1 MLAAVAR
8 RGQLVVEDLPEP
20 EPGPGDALVAVR
32 ACGICGSD
40 LHALVHA
47 DAMAE
52 MSAIG
57 GAPSPF
63 DPERDFVMGHEFCAE
78 ILDLGPDTDGVAVKP
93 GDLVVSI
100 PVALTPGGIEA
111 VGYSNTYGGGYAERM
126 RVTAGICMKVPDGLD
141 ARRAALT
148 EPMAV
153 GLHAVNK
160 SAIGPG
166 DSALVLG
173 CGPIGLAAVAALSLR
188 GIEPIV
194 AADFSPLRRALAEQM
209 GAHVVADPAEE
220 PAIDAW
226 RRVAGS
232 RPLVIFEAVGVRGML
247 DSAMRAA
254 PPQSRVVVAGVCME
268 VDEVRPMVGIVKEL
282 SIQFVLGYDPLEFV
296 GTLQSIAEG
305 TLDVAPLITASVGV
319 EGVPAAFDALARPD
333 EQVKILVEPGG
344 PATPSPLTTA

>member
-8 RGQLVVEDLPEP
+8 HGQLVVEEVAEP
-20 EPGPGDALVAVR
+20 ALGPGDALVAVR

-40 LHALVHA
+40 LHALVHG
-47 DAMAE
+47 DAMVE
-52 MSAIG
+52 MSALG

-78 ILDLGPDTDGVAVKP
+78 ILELGPETDGVAVKP

-100 PVALTPGGIEA
+100 PVALTAGGIEA

-160 SAIGPG
+160 SGITAG
-166 DSALVLG
+166 DSAVVLG
-173 CGPIGLAAVAALSLR
+173 CGPIGLAAIAALSLR

-194 AADFSPLRRALAEQM
+194 AADFSPRRRALAEQM
-209 GAHVVADPAEE
+209 GAHVVVDPAAE

-232 RPLVIFEAVGVRGML
+232 RPLVMFEAVGVRGML
-247 DSAMRAA
+247 GAAMRDA
-254 PPQSRVVVAGVCME
+254 PPQSRVVVVGVCME

-282 SIQFVLGYDPLEFV
+282 SIQFVLGYDPMEFAS
-296 GTLQSIAEG
+296 TLQAIAEG
-305 TLDVAPLITASVGV
+305 RLDVGPLVSATVGV

-344 PATPSPLTTA
+344 PALPTAP

>member
-8 RGQLVVEDLPEP
+8 RGQLVVEEVEEP
-20 EPGPGDALVAVR
+20 VPGPGDALVAVR

-47 DAMAE
+47 DAMVE

-57 GAPSPF
+57 GAPTPF

-78 ILDLGPDTDGVAVKP
+78 ILELGPETDGVAVKA

-100 PVALTPGGIEA
+100 PVALTSEWHRGGRLLEHL
-111 VGYSNTYGGGYAERM
+111 RR
-126 RVTAGICMKVPDGLD
+126 RVRGAHAGDGRDLHEGSRRPRCAPCR
-141 ARRAALT
+141 ARRNRWPSGCTRSTSRRSSRATARWCSAADR
-148 EPMAV
+148 
-153 GLHAVNK
+153 
-160 SAIGPG
+160 SASPAI
-166 DSALVLG
+166 
-173 CGPIGLAAVAALSLR
+173 AALSLQ

-209 GAHVVADPAEE
+209 GAHVVVDPADE

-247 DSAMRAA
+247 DAAMRSA
-254 PPQSRVVVAGVCME
+254 PPQSRVVVVGVCME

-282 SIQFVLGYDPLEFV
+282 SIQFVLGYDPMEFAA
-296 GTLQSIAEG
+296 TLQAIAEG
-305 TLDVAPLITASVGV
+305 SLDVTPLITASVGV
-319 EGVPAAFDALARPD
+319 EGVPAAFETLAQPD
-333 EQVKILVEPGG
+333 EQVKILVEPGA
-344 PATPSPLTTA
+344 PATLTAR

>member
-20 EPGPGDALVAVR
+20 QPGSGDALVAVR

-47 DAMAE
+47 DTMAE
-52 MSAIG
+52 MSTIG
-57 GAPSPF
+57 GAPSVF
-63 DPERDFVMGHEFCAE
+63 DPELDFVMGHEFCAE
-78 ILDLGPDTDGVAVKP
+78 VLELGPDTDGVAVKP
-93 GDLVVSI
+93 GDLIVSI

-141 ARRAALT
+141 PRRAALT

-160 SAIGPG
+160 SKIAPG

-173 CGPIGLAAVAALSLR
+173 CGPIGLAAIAALALQ

-194 AADFSPLRRALAEQM
+194 AADFSPLRRALAARM
-209 GAHVVADPAEE
+209 GAHVVVDPAVE
-220 PAIDAW
+220 PAIDGW

-268 VDEVRPMVGIVKEL
+268 TDEIRPMVGVVKEL
-282 SIQFVLGYDPLEFV
+282 SIQFVLGYDPMEFA
-296 GTLQSIAEG
+296 GTLQAIAEG
-305 TLDVAPLITASVGV
+305 RLDVTPLVSATVGV
-319 EGVPAAFDALARPD
+319 EGVPAAFDALAQPD

-344 PATPSPLTTA
+344 PSTPTAP

>member
-8 RGQLVVEDLPEP
+8 RGQLVVEELREP

-52 MSAIG
+52 MSTLG
-57 GAPSPF
+57 GAPSRF
-63 DPERDFVMGHEFCAE
+63 DPEGDFVMGHEFCAE
-78 ILDLGPDTDGVAVKP
+78 ILELGRETDGVTVKP

-100 PVALTPGGIEA
+100 PVALTPGGFEA
-111 VGYSNTYGGGYAERM
+111 VGYSNTYSGGYAERM
-126 RVTAGICMKVPDGLD
+126 LVTAGICMKVPNGLD

-160 SAIGPG
+160 SGIKQG

-173 CGPIGLAAVAALSLR
+173 CGPIGLAIVAALALR

-194 AADFSPLRRALAEQM
+194 TADFSPLRRARAAQM
-209 GAHVVADPAEE
+209 GAHVVVDPAEE

-226 RRVAGS
+226 RRIAPS
-232 RPLVIFEAVGVRGML
+232 RPLVVFEAVGIRGML
-247 DSAMRAA
+247 DAAMRDA

-268 VDEVRPMVGIVKEL
+268 ADEVRPMVGIVKEL
-282 SIQFVLGYDPLEFV
+282 SIQFVFGYDPLEFA

-305 TLDVAPLITASVGV
+305 TLDVAPLITGCVGV
-319 EGVPAAFDALARPD
+319 EGVPAAFAALAQPD

-344 PATPSPLTTA
+344 PLTPTAP